1 MDETN
6 RLYEG
11 VTESY
16 KEWVIIP
23 AEHHLLCPKLND
35 EDDEDYRDPG
45 PSEITAE
52 EKERRIRDAQRRV
65 ELTYDLSL
73 LVGITEEQS
82 SGLKEQWIDRTE
94 SFLTKCDACV
104 LRWHMHRKKFFE
116 KLQGSFDEDV
126 ATIMENKLNQFD
138 KARIDRGLQKAHEIL
153 VANGPMSSAKVAQ
166 HDDSAMLALFEA
178 LCCMPYVG
186 EPQTR
191 QRYFNKVFQDVQ
203 TRKPLKLGPQVVPTM
218 AFFLFEEDQYRNRFA
233 KSAWEAL
240 QEESLTAEEF
250 NFAVN
255 ESLTTAI
262 RDVCSVDPTTGGL
275 RASQNKIKVFW
286 EGFLLLLKVMSEDIV
301 LHCLRGLEADVYQLT
316 IQHLQLCDS
325 DQILLLVLQAISALL
340 QKSPKAFWGA
350 IDLPR
355 SQLAQFV
362 FMNPAFN
369 RLLSRSLEYDRLVAD
384 GHVRVPFLAV
394 WIKTVLDSLQQHEL
408 PDVCQSLTDHL
419 FSPRPE
425 VATCREAQVTRTIAG
440 LYALQT
446 ALQKFNGTTFQIR
459 MGTSVIYINSL
470 VNLVVKYATSVIN
483 PAAELRSED
492 RYNVG
497 LSQTAIEVIKTSL
510 LLDAKTTRTEWMTL
524 TRGHTKIPRTNP
536 RHSAKLWEGFLEI
549 FWPGRPGTTEI
560 ARSMLLAT
568 HPLSGV
574 GRFPPPKRVPLKD
587 PDKQLFNSDLE
598 QTSEAVGRMLERL
611 SGFTLADLET
621 LCSDPQSGMMYAVI
635 SSLLHSEDPIREAG
649 ISLIKTMTGETT
661 RSEAVGQMVQDYF
674 QLFLSTFSDVV
685 RSVTYDKDSMNPFAP
700 MPHVLICSQDVV
712 SALCDTS
719 GLLRSRT
726 LSGIEHAAVTS
737 WWTSQWEGMQHAFIQ
752 LRHWSQEMEKAILE
766 SFCRKTMELAQGL
779 LAQDGVV
786 ASALRAHGG
795 SETDAMKAVLEEPRS
810 NTRGMADMIKLRDL
824 YLLDLTV
831 QTLVKLFNRLAEY
844 GLEVDEKTALLIRN
858 ACVPKPDGKYFVN
871 TNLTATQRVELLK
884 ALGEEEEIPEI
895 VKVVDKPKK
904 QSSLDAWSKSGPTAT
919 LSRPGS
925 STSLSTTRDS
935 KPLASKLDKL
945 RLVNEKSKPKLLRP
959 EPSKLGANKI
969 IEERK
974 RAKAEKAERDAAA
987 IAQAKAIRVVP
998 GEGSGLKGVAGVL
1011 GKDHG
1016 PQQKSDMMVD
1026 SSEEED
1032 DSSDDEV
1039 ILTNKDGSKLDHDAK
1054 KRALELAAK
1063 KMGPL
1068 KKEKIMRTAKDLR
1081 ARIIPPMDV
1090 LHQSI
1095 LEWDI
1100 FHEGNDP
1107 PNGDV
1112 CLEVANT
1119 YMTHRDYKATFF
1131 PLLRYEA
1138 WRSFVT
1144 AKNETTSKPFGIKI
1158 MNRMTVDKFMEVT
1171 TLMPAAKNKDQR
1183 LSEGDIVILSKSDD
1197 PLNQKDVPHC
1207 LARIWKTTYK
1217 KENLE
1222 VAYRLSGR
1230 NNQILSVLQPGVELF
1245 AIRITNMTTTEREYA
1260 ALESLQ
1266 FYDLMDEVLEAK
1278 PSPLLNYG
1286 HEAID
1291 NVMNNY
1297 SLNPGQAKAIM
1308 NAKDNDGF
1316 TLVQG
1321 PPGTGKTKTI
1331 VAMVGALLTGH
1342 IGNKS
1347 AAAVAI
1353 ARPHGPGAHSNQ
1365 APPMKKLLVCAPS
1378 NAAVDELVLR
1388 LKQGVKTMNGAEH
1401 KINVLR
1407 LGRTDAINTAVKDV
1421 TLDELVKSKMEAEL
1435 NKNGPVTSERDKMH
1449 QEAGEIK
1456 MQLNDLRP
1464 RLDAARASDDR
1475 TLLAGLERDF
1485 DRLKRRQA
1493 HIGARID
1500 ADKDSG
1506 NTYARESEVRRRMIQ
1521 QQILDSAQ
1529 VLCATLSGSG
1539 HEMFKNLNVE
1549 FETVIIDE
1557 AAQCVELSALIPL
1570 KYGCTKCILVGDP
1583 KQLPPTVLSQ
1593 SAARFGYDQSLFV
1606 RMQQNHP
1613 NDVHLLDTQY
1623 RMHPEISAFPSAE
1636 FYEGK
1641 LYDGDDMGRLR
1652 LQPWHEAKLL
1662 GPYRFFDVE
1671 GIQER
1676 GRKGQSLVNTN
1687 ELEVAMQLY
1696 SRFKMDYPDCDLKGK
1711 VGIITPYKAQ
1721 LFALRERFANRFGED
1736 IFNDIEF
1743 NTTDAFQ
1750 GRECEIIIFSCVR
1763 ASPTGGIG
1771 FMTDIRRMNVG
1782 LTRAKSSL
1790 WILGDSR
1797 ALIQGEFWAKLIRDA
1812 KTRDRYTR
1820 GDVLAVLRKPTEKLS
1835 PADQNGSVNRKSSDM
1850 EMKDAPA
1857 MPYQSQTSQSPVS
1870 RNSLPPPRSIG
1881 GFNDKGESVA
1891 PPPRG
1896 IGPPQIGE
1904 SKKRSLEGGEMSIP
1918 KRQQNTALAGSNRG
1932 PVGSGSIPSGPKA
1945 TFTPPGGPRSRPPP
1959 PKPVDPSAMEVLGL
1973 APPSRPPPRPTN
1985 TVPTHRPPPSGPS
1998 NGAPR
2003 GQQQGQGQHQ
2013 ARKKKKGPADP
2024 FIQRKPKRS

>member
-16 KEWVIIP
+16 KEWVTIQP
-23 AEHHLLCPKLND
+23 EHHLLCPKLSD
-35 EDDEDYRDPG
+35 EDDEDYRDHG
-45 PSEITAE
+45 PSSAITAE
-52 EKERRIRDAQRRV
+52 EKEQRLQDAQRRV
-65 ELTYDLSL
+65 DLTYDLSL
-73 LVGITEEQS
+73 LLGITEEQS

-94 SFLTKCDACV
+94 FFLTKCDACV

-138 KARIDRGLQKAHEIL
+138 KARIDRGLEKAYDIL
-153 VANGPMSSAKVAQ
+153 QANGPMSSAKVAQ
-166 HDDSAMLALFEA
+166 QDDSAILALFEA

-203 TRKPLKLGPQVVPTM
+203 TRKPLKLAPQVIPTM
-218 AFFLFEEDQYRNRFA
+218 TFFLFEEDQYRNRFA
-233 KSAWEAL
+233 KTAWEAL
-240 QEESLTAEEF
+240 QGESITAEEF

-262 RDVCSVDPTTGGL
+262 RDVCSVDPATGAL

-286 EGFLLLLKVMSEDIV
+286 EGFLLLLNVMSEDIV
-301 LHCLRGLEADVYQLT
+301 LHCLRGLEADVYQLS

-325 DQILLLVLQAISALL
+325 DQILLLVLQAIAALL
-340 QKSPKAFWGA
+340 QKSSKAFWGA

-355 SQLAQFV
+355 AQLAQFV
-362 FMNPAFN
+362 FMNPAFM
-369 RLLSRSLEYDRLVAD
+369 RLLSRSLEYGRLVAD
-384 GHVRVPFLAV
+384 GDLRVPFLAV
-394 WIKTVLDSLQQHEL
+394 WIKILLESLQQHEL

-419 FSPRPE
+419 FSPRPDL
-425 VATCREAQVTRTIAG
+425 ATCREAQVTRTIAG

-446 ALQKFNGTTFQIR
+446 ALQTFNGTTFQIR

-470 VNLVVKYATSVIN
+470 INLVVKYATDVIN
-483 PAAELRSED
+483 PSAELRSED

-524 TRGHTKIPRTNP
+524 TRGHTKIPRTVQ
-536 RHSAKLWEGFLEI
+536 RHSAKLWENFLEI
-549 FWPGRPGTTEI
+549 FWPGRSGTTEI

-568 HPLSGV
+568 HPLSGI
-574 GRFPPPKRVPLKD
+574 GRFPPPKRTPLTD
-587 PDKQLFNSDLE
+587 PDKKLFNSDLE

-621 LCSDPQSGMMYAVI
+621 LCSDQRSGMMYAAV
-635 SSLLHSEDPIREAG
+635 SSLVHSEDPIREAG
-649 ISLIKTMTGETT
+649 IALIKTITGEAS
-661 RSEAVGQMVQDYF
+661 RSEAVGQMVQHYF
-674 QLFLSTFSDVV
+674 QPFLSTFSDVV

-700 MPHVLICSQDVV
+700 MPHILICSQDVV

-737 WWTSQWEGMQHAFIQ
+737 WWTTQWEGMQHAFVQ
-752 LRHWSQEMEKAILE
+752 LRHWSQEMEKTILE
-766 SFCRKTMELAQGL
+766 NFCRKTMELCQGL

-786 ASALRAHGG
+786 ASALRAHG
-795 SETDAMKAVLEEPRS
+795 SVSDAMKAVLEQPRM
-810 NTRGMADMIKLRDL
+810 NTRGMADMIKLRDI

-831 QTLVKLFNRLAEY
+831 QTLVKLLNRLAEY
-844 GLEVDEKTALLIRN
+844 GLEVEEKTALLIRN
-858 ACVPKPDGKYFVN
+858 ACIPKPDGKYLVN
-871 TNLTATQRVELLK
+871 TNLTGTQRAELLK
-884 ALGEEEEIPEI
+884 ALGEEEEIPET
-895 VKVVDKPKK
+895 VKVVEKPKK
-904 QSSLDAWSKSGPTAT
+904 QSSLDLWSKSGPTAP
-919 LSRPGS
+919 LSRPGAS
-925 STSLSTTRDS
+925 SSVSTNRDT
-935 KPLASKLDKL
+935 KPSALKLERL
-945 RLVNEKSKPKLLRP
+945 RLTSDKSKPKLLRP
-959 EPSKLGANKI
+959 EPNKLNATKI

-974 RAKAEKAERDAAA
+974 RAKAEKSARDAAA
-987 IAQAKAIRVVP
+987 IAQAKALRVVP
-998 GEGSGLKGVAGVL
+998 GEGSGLRSVTGVL

-1032 DSSDDEV
+1032 DSSDDDAIV
-1039 ILTNKDGSKLDHDAK
+1039 TNKDGIKLDHDAK

-1068 KKEKIMRTAKDLR
+1068 KKEKMVRTAKDLR
-1081 ARIIPPMDV
+1081 ARIIPPMDI

-1107 PNGDV
+1107 PNGDE

-1144 AKNETTSKPFGIKI
+1144 AKNETTYKPFGIKI
-1158 MNRMTVDKFMEVT
+1158 LNRMTVDKFMEVT
-1171 TLMPAAKNKDQR
+1171 TVMPAAKNKDQK
-1183 LSEGDIVILSKSDD
+1183 LSEGDILILSKSDD
-1197 PLNQKDVPHC
+1197 PLNQRDVPHC

-1230 NNQILSVLQPGVELF
+1230 NNQILAVLQPGAELS
-1245 AIRITNMTTTEREYA
+1245 AVKITNMTTTEREYA

-1286 HEAID
+1286 TEAID
-1291 NVMNNY
+1291 AVMKNY
-1297 SLNPGQAKAIM
+1297 FLNPGQAKAIM

-1347 AAAVAI
+1347 AAAVPI
-1353 ARPHGPGAHSNQ
+1353 ARPQGPGAQ
-1365 APPMKKLLVCAPS
+1365 AHQPPPMKKLLVCAPS

-1388 LKQGVKTMNGAEH
+1388 LKQGVKTMNGASH

-1407 LGRTDAINTAVKDV
+1407 LGRSDAINSLVKDV

-1435 NKNGPVTSERDKMH
+1435 NKNGPVASERDKMH
-1449 QEAGEIK
+1449 QDAGEIK
-1456 MQLNDLRP
+1456 KQLNDLRP
-1464 RLDAARASDDR
+1464 RLDAARAGDDR
-1475 TLLAGLERDF
+1475 SKLSALEREF
-1485 DRLKRRQA
+1485 DVLKRRQA
-1493 HIGARID
+1493 QIGARID

-1506 NTYARESEVRRRMIQ
+1506 NTYARESEVRRRLVQ

-1613 NDVHLLDTQY
+1613 EDVHLLDTQY

-1671 GIQER
+1671 GSQER
-1676 GRKGQSLVNTN
+1676 GRKGQSLVNTH
-1687 ELEVAMQLY
+1687 ELDVAMQLY
-1696 SRFKMDYPDCDLKGK
+1696 ARFKMDYPDCDIKGK

-1721 LFALRERFANRFGED
+1721 LFALRERFANRFGD
-1736 IFNDIEF
+1736 SIFDDIEF

-1763 ASPTGGIG
+1763 ASPRGGIG

-1797 ALIQGEFWAKLIRDA
+1797 ALVQGEFWAKLIQDA
-1812 KTRDRYTR
+1812 KARDRYTR
-1820 GDVLAVLRKPTEKLS
+1820 GDVLAVLRKPTEKIKI
-1835 PADQNGSVNRKSSDM
+1835 ADRNGFAPPKSSDV
-1850 EMKDAPA
+1850 EMKDAQA
-1857 MPYQSQTSQSPVS
+1857 GAFEAQTAYSPTS

-1881 GFNDKGESVA
+1881 AFNDKGEIV
-1891 PPPRG
+1891 PPLPRG
-1896 IGPPQIGE
+1896 MGPPQIGD
-1904 SKKRSLEGGEMSIP
+1904 SKKRPLEGGEEPTS
-1918 KRQQNTALAGSNRG
+1918 KRQVGHKSPTEAHCANSIATIVSANEG
-1932 PVGSGSIPSGPKA
+1932 PTQLSFEANGCG
-1945 TFTPPGGPRSRPPP
+1945 
-1959 PKPVDPSAMEVLGL
+1959 DPELTMH
-1973 APPSRPPPRPTN
+1973 TN
-1985 TVPTHRPPPSGPS
+1985 S
-1998 NGAPR
+1998 
-2003 GQQQGQGQHQ
+2003 
-2013 ARKKKKGPADP
+2013 
-2024 FIQRKPKRS
+2024 

>member
-1 MDETN
+1 
-6 RLYEG
+6 
-11 VTESY
+11 
-16 KEWVIIP
+16 
-23 AEHHLLCPKLND
+23 
-35 EDDEDYRDPG
+35 
-45 PSEITAE
+45 
-52 EKERRIRDAQRRV
+52 
-65 ELTYDLSL
+65 
-73 LVGITEEQS
+73 
-82 SGLKEQWIDRTE
+82 
-94 SFLTKCDACV
+94 
-104 LRWHMHRKKFFE
+104 MHRKKFFE

-138 KARIDRGLQKAHEIL
+138 KARIDRGLQKAYEIL
-153 VANGPMSSAKVAQ
+153 QANGPMSSAKVAQ
-166 HDDSAMLALFEA
+166 QDDSAILALFEA

-240 QEESLTAEEF
+240 QDECLTAEEF

-262 RDVCSVDPTTGGL
+262 RDVSSVDPTTGAL

-286 EGFLLLLKVMSEDIV
+286 EGFLLLLNVMSEDIV

-316 IQHLQLCDS
+316 IHHLQLCDS
-325 DQILLLVLQAISALL
+325 DQILLLVLQAIAALL
-340 QKSPKAFWGA
+340 QKSSKAFWGA

-362 FMNPAFN
+362 FMNPAFT

-384 GHVRVPFLAV
+384 GHIRVPFLAV
-394 WIKTVLDSLQQHEL
+394 WIKTVLESLQQHEL

-419 FSPRPE
+419 FSPRPDL
-425 VATCREAQVTRTIAG
+425 ANCREAQVTRTLAG

-446 ALQKFNGTTFQIR
+446 ALQTFNGTTVQIR

-470 VNLVVKYATSVIN
+470 INLVVKYATGVIN

-524 TRGHTKIPRTNP
+524 TRGHAKIPRTNP
-536 RHSAKLWEGFLEI
+536 RHSAKLWERFLEI

-560 ARSMLLAT
+560 ARSMLLAM

-574 GRFPPPKRVPLKD
+574 GRFPPPKRVALKD
-587 PDKQLFNSDLE
+587 PDKKLFNSDLE
-598 QTSEAVGRMLERL
+598 QTSEAIGRMLERL

-621 LCSDPQSGMMYAVI
+621 LCSDQKSGMMYAVV
-635 SSLLHSEDPIREAG
+635 SSLVHSEDPIREAG
-649 ISLIKTMTGETT
+649 ISLIKTMTGETS

-685 RSVTYDKDSMNPFAP
+685 RGVTYDKDSMNPFAP

-737 WWTSQWEGMQHAFIQ
+737 WWTTQWEGMQHAFIQ

-766 SFCRKTMELAQGL
+766 NFCRKTMELAQGL

-786 ASALRAHGG
+786 ASALRAYGP
-795 SETDAMKAVLEEPRS
+795 ETDAMKAVLEQPRS

-831 QTLVKLFNRLAEY
+831 QTLVKLFNRLVEY

-858 ACVPKPDGKYFVN
+858 ACIPKSDGKYLVN

-884 ALGEEEEIPEI
+884 ALGEEEELPEV
-895 VKVVDKPKK
+895 VKVFEKPKK
-904 QSSLDAWSKSGPTAT
+904 QSSLDAWSKSGPTVP

-925 STSLSTTRDS
+925 STPTSTSRDN
-935 KPLASKLDKL
+935 KPLAGKLDKL
-945 RLVNEKSKPKLLRP
+945 RLTTEKSKPKLLRP
-959 EPSKLGANKI
+959 EPAKHNSNKI

-987 IAQAKAIRVVP
+987 IAQAKAMRVVP
-998 GEGSGLKGVAGVL
+998 GEGSGLKSVAGVL

-1032 DSSDDEV
+1032 DSSDDDV
-1039 ILTNKDGSKLDHDAK
+1039 IVTTKDGTRLDYDAK

-1081 ARIIPPMDV
+1081 ARIIPPMDI

-1107 PNGDV
+1107 PNGDE

-1119 YMTHRDYKATFF
+1119 YMTHRDYKSTFF

-1144 AKNETTSKPFGIKI
+1144 AKDETTSKPFGIKI

-1171 TLMPAAKNKDQR
+1171 TMMPAAKNKDQK
-1183 LSEGDIVILSKSDD
+1183 LSEGDIVILSKSED

-1230 NNQILSVLQPGVELF
+1230 NNQILAVLQPGAELF
-1245 AIRITNMTTTEREYA
+1245 AVKITNMTTTEREYA

-1286 HEAID
+1286 PEAID
-1291 NVMNNY
+1291 SVMKNY
-1297 SLNPGQAKAIM
+1297 FLNPGQAKAIM

-1342 IGNKS
+1342 IGNKP
-1347 AAAVAI
+1347 AVAVPI
-1353 ARPHGPGAHSNQ
+1353 ARPQGLGAQANQ
-1365 APPMKKLLVCAPS
+1365 PPPMKKLLVCAPS

-1388 LKQGVKTMNGAEH
+1388 LKQGVKTLNGAHH

-1407 LGRTDAINTAVKDV
+1407 LGRSDAINTSVKDV

-1475 TLLAGLERDF
+1475 SLLGTLERQF
-1485 DRLKRRQA
+1485 DVLKRRQA

-1506 NTYARESEVRRRMIQ
+1506 NTYARESEVRRRLVQ

-1641 LYDGDDMGRLR
+1641 LYDGNDMGRLR

-1696 SRFKMDYPDCDLKGK
+1696 ARFKMDYPNCDLKGK

-1721 LFALRERFANRFGED
+1721 LFALRERFANRFGEG
-1736 IFNDIEF
+1736 IFDDIEF

-1763 ASPTGGIG
+1763 ASPRGGIG

-1797 ALIQGEFWAKLIRDA
+1797 ALVQGEFWAKLIKDA
-1812 KTRDRYTR
+1812 KARDRYTR
-1820 GDVLAVLRKPTEKLS
+1820 GDVLAVLRKPSEKLS
-1835 PADQNGSVNRKSSDM
+1835 SADQNGFEYRKSSDVD
-1850 EMKDAPA
+1850 MKDAPV
-1857 MPYQSQTSQSPVS
+1857 MPSLPQTSYPPAQ
-1870 RNSLPPPRSIG
+1870 RNALPPPRSIG
-1881 GFNDKGESVA
+1881 AVNDKGEIVA

-1896 IGPPQIGE
+1896 TGPPQIGE
-1904 SKKRSLEGGEMSIP
+1904 SKKRSFEGGEMPTP
-1918 KRQQNTALAGSNRG
+1918 KRQQNPTSANLNRG
-1932 PVGSGSIPSGPKA
+1932 PDGSMPIPSGPRA
-1945 TFTPPGGPRSRPPP
+1945 GIAPPGGPRPKPPP

-1973 APPSRPPPRPTN
+1973 APPSRPPPRTMNPA
-1985 TVPTHRPPPSGPS
+1985 PIPRPQSSGPPSGP
-1998 NGAPR
+1998 PR
-2003 GQQQGQGQHQ
+2003 GQEQ
-2013 ARKKKKGPADP
+2013 AQAQCQPKKKKKADP
-2024 FIQRKPKRS
+2024 FIQRKPKRP

>member
-1 MDETN
+1 
-6 RLYEG
+6 
-11 VTESY
+11 
-16 KEWVIIP
+16 
-23 AEHHLLCPKLND
+23 
-35 EDDEDYRDPG
+35 
-45 PSEITAE
+45 
-52 EKERRIRDAQRRV
+52 
-65 ELTYDLSL
+65 
-73 LVGITEEQS
+73 
-82 SGLKEQWIDRTE
+82 
-94 SFLTKCDACV
+94 
-104 LRWHMHRKKFFE
+104 
-116 KLQGSFDEDV
+116 
-126 ATIMENKLNQFD
+126 MENKLNQFD
-138 KARIDRGLQKAHEIL
+138 KARIDRGLEKAHEIL
-153 VANGPMSSAKVAQ
+153 LKHGPMSSAKVAQ

-178 LCCMPYVG
+178 LCCMSYVG

-203 TRKPLKLGPQVVPTM
+203 TRKPLKLGLQVVPTM

-233 KSAWEAL
+233 RSAWEAL
-240 QEESLTAEEF
+240 QDESLTTEQF

-262 RDVCSVDPTTGGL
+262 RDVYSVEPTTGKL

-286 EGFLLLLKVMSEDIV
+286 EGFLLLLNVMSEDIV

-384 GHVRVPFLAV
+384 GHIRVPFLAV
-394 WIKTVLDSLQQHEL
+394 WIKTVLESLQQHEL

-419 FSPRPE
+419 FSPHPDP
-425 VATCREAQVTRTIAG
+425 ATCREAQVTRTIAG

-470 VNLVVKYATSVIN
+470 INLVVKYATSVIN

-524 TRGHTKIPRTNP
+524 TRGQAKIPRTNP
-536 RHSAKLWEGFLEI
+536 RHSAKLWERFLEI

-598 QTSEAVGRMLERL
+598 QTSEAIGRMLERL

-621 LCSDPQSGMMYAVI
+621 LCIDPQSGMMYAVV
-635 SSLLHSEDPIREAG
+635 SSLIHSEDPIREAG

-726 LSGIEHAAVTS
+726 LSGIEHAAVMS

-786 ASALRAHGG
+786 ASALRSHG
-795 SETDAMKAVLEEPRS
+795 SETDGMKAVLEQPRS

-824 YLLDLTV
+824 YLLDRTV

-858 ACVPKPDGKYFVN
+858 ACIPKPDGRYHVN
-871 TNLTATQRVELLK
+871 TNLTGTQRVELLK
-884 ALGEEEEIPEI
+884 ALGEEEDIPEVVKI
-895 VKVVDKPKK
+895 VEKPKK
-904 QSSLDAWSKSGPTAT
+904 QSSLDAWSKSGPPAT
-919 LSRPGS
+919 SSRFGGP
-925 STSLSTTRDS
+925 TPLSTTRDT

-945 RLVNEKSKPKLLRP
+945 RVTAEKSKPKLLRP
-959 EPSKLGANKI
+959 EPNRLTASKI

-974 RAKAEKAERDAAA
+974 RARADKAERDAAA
-987 IAQAKAIRVVP
+987 IAQAKALRVVP
-998 GEGSGLKGVAGVL
+998 GEGSGLQGVAGVL

-1039 ILTNKDGSKLDHDAK
+1039 VVTNKDGSKLDHDAK

-1107 PNGDV
+1107 PNGDA

-1197 PLNQKDVPHC
+1197 PLNKKDAPHC
-1207 LARIWKTTYK
+1207 LARIWKTTFK

-1230 NNQILSVLQPGVELF
+1230 NNQIMAVLQPGAELF

-1291 NVMNNY
+1291 NVMKNY
-1297 SLNPGQAKAIM
+1297 FLNPGQAKAIM

-1342 IGNKS
+1342 INNKS
-1347 AAAVAI
+1347 AVAVPI
-1353 ARPHGPGAHSNQ
+1353 ARPQGPGAHANQ
-1365 APPMKKLLVCAPS
+1365 PPPMKKLLVCAPS

-1388 LKQGVKTMNGAEH
+1388 LKQGVKTMNGAHH

-1407 LGRTDAINTAVKDV
+1407 LGRSDAINTQVKDV

-1475 TLLAGLERDF
+1475 TLQGTLERQF
-1485 DRLKRRQA
+1485 DVLKRRQA

-1506 NTYARESEVRRRMIQ
+1506 NTYVRESEVRRRLIQ
-1521 QQILDSAQ
+1521 QQILDSSQ

-1593 SAARFGYDQSLFV
+1593 SAARYGYDQSLFV

-1613 NDVHLLDTQY
+1613 NEVHLLDTQY

-1671 GIQER
+1671 GVQER

-1696 SRFKMDYPDCDLKGK
+1696 SRFKLDYPDCDLKGK

-1721 LFALRERFANRFGED
+1721 LFALRDRFANRFGD
-1736 IFNDIEF
+1736 GIFDDIEF

-1763 ASPTGGIG
+1763 ASPRGGIG

-1797 ALIQGEFWAKLIRDA
+1797 ALVQGEFWAKLIKDA
-1812 KTRDRYTR
+1812 KARYRYTR
-1820 GDVLAVLRKPTEKLS
+1820 GDVLAELRKPTEKL
-1835 PADQNGSVNRKSSDM
+1835 PPDGQNGSGNLKSPDT
-1850 EMKDAPA
+1850 EMKDAPG
-1857 MPYQSQTSQSPVS
+1857 MPLQSQTSCPPAS
-1870 RNSLPPPRSIG
+1870 RNSLPPMRSIG
-1881 GFNDKGESVA
+1881 SFNDKGEIVA

-1896 IGPPQIGE
+1896 MGPPQIGE
-1904 SKKRSLEGGEMSIP
+1904 SKKRSLEEGDVPTS
-1918 KRQQNTALAGSNRG
+1918 KRQVGHNSAPTAHDNR
-1932 PVGSGSIPSGPKA
+1932 PIA
-1945 TFTPPGGPRSRPPP
+1945 TE
-1959 PKPVDPSAMEVLGL
+1959 VSA
-1973 APPSRPPPRPTN
+1973 
-1985 TVPTHRPPPSGPS
+1985 
-1998 NGAPR
+1998 NGEQTR
-2003 GQQQGQGQHQ
+2003 LSSEH
-2013 ARKKKKGPADP
+2013 
-2024 FIQRKPKRS
+2024 INSWHYWY